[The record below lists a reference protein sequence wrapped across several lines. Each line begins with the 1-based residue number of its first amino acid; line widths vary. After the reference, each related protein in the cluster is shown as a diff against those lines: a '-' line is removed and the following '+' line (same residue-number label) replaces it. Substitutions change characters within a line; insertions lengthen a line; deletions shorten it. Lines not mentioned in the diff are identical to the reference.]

1 MPDDNFFNRS
11 INDAAGATQSVDPAA
26 ASPVQITDGSVVVV
40 SAVGAAGVRDFTL
53 PLAVVGGTVTIVNQ
67 DAASVMTAIP
77 GAGDNA
83 VAGTGGGAVAV
94 GEAATFVSDGVLT
107 WTRIT

>member
-1 MPDDNFFNRS
+1 MADDNFFNRS
-11 INDAAGATQSVDPAA
+11 INDAAGATQSVDVAA
-26 ASPVQITDGSVVVV
+26 TSPVAITDGSVIVV
-40 SAVGAAGVRDFTL
+40 AAAAAPAILDFTL
-53 PLAVVGGTVTIVNQ
+53 PLAIVGGTVTIVNPS
-67 DAASVMTAIP
+67 AFVMTAVP

-83 VAGTGGGAVAV
+83 VAGTGGGAVAA